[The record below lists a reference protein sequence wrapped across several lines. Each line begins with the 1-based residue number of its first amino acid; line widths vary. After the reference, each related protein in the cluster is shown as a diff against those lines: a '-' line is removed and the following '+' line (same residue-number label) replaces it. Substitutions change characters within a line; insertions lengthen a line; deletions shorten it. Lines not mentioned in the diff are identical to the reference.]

1 MGAGLGAGLP
11 RIDTAGA
18 VRSATPG
25 GRALRSGAARE
36 VGIFATF
43 FSGSDLRSWKS
54 LINQWLERRI
64 VRDLSSWTDGLMPG
78 LAGLAMHRDTSRGGN
93 R

>member
-1 MGAGLGAGLP
+1 MGAGLGVGLP
-11 RIDTAGA
+11 RIDATVA
-18 VRSATPG
+18 VR
-25 GRALRSGAARE
+25 AARE

-43 FSGSDLRSWKS
+43 FSGSGVRNWKS

-64 VRDLSSWTDGLMPG
+64 ARNLSSWTDGLMPG